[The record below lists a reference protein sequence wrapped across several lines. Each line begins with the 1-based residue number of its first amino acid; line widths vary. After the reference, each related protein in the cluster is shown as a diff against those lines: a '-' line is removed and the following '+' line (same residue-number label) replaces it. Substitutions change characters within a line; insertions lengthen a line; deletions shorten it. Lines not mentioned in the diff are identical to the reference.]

1 MNNDR
6 GHSLGTQ
13 TFGIWMVRS
22 TWCSTKE
29 LSDQEMAA
37 EGCGHRGLP
46 ANVQLGDARARG
58 VPGLGPR
65 TSGQM
70 HKGGEFP
77 TWVDTRP
84 WTSANRASTG
94 MTGTQ

>member
-1 MNNDR
+1 
-6 GHSLGTQ
+6 
-13 TFGIWMVRS
+13 MVRS